1 MRTLLLPFLLLSIG
15 AFAQSPRSITG
26 LEYRGTAE
34 AVWQEGCEGCGNPGR
49 IRFLKDNMVDYSLPG
64 SDTPNRMTYSR
75 KGDRITLEPSDWTME
90 LKGDSLFFTAYD
102 YRHSYIR
109 VRK

>member
-1 MRTLLLPFLLLSIG
+1 MRILFLPFFLFALG
-15 AFAQSPRSITG
+15 AFAQTPKTLNG
-26 LEYRGTAE
+26 LEYRGTSE
-34 AVWQEGCEGCGNPGR
+34 AVRQEGCEGCGNPGR
-49 IRFLKDNMVDYSLPG
+49 IRFLKDNTVDFSLPG

-75 KGDRITLEPSDWTME
+75 KGDHMTFGPGDWTME